1 LPFGIASGFSG
12 RYVLPRHARAARA
25 SLPVVTWK
33 ARLIEPGELQATID
47 LTALAFAVGPRA
59 TENYRRQAGLV
70 VEPDRVFVVDD
81 GDVLAGTAAS
91 FSMAVALPGGGTLPL
106 AGVAEVGVSPIYR
119 RRGILRTLM
128 EAVHDQAIDRGEPIA
143 GLTASEGTIY
153 RRFGYGVATRFQSL
167 SIDRPGA
174 AEMESPAADGADP
187 MAAGGA
193 SRIRLLSDAEARP
206 MLPAVWDRYWRLM
219 PGEVARPAGWWDML
233 ALDPEEDRDGASAR
247 FVAVHDDA
255 TGVPDGFVTYR
266 IKQGWGSGRPLPHEL
281 SVESI
286 VGVDDGI
293 VAALLRFVL
302 GVDLVGTVEWSAA
315 PLDLPFRW
323 RLVNPRAVRVTREL
337 DHLWLRR
344 FDVQA
349 CLAGRRYAVEG
360 ACVLEVIDP
369 VRPALGGR
377 FRLEG
382 GPDGATCRRTDAEP
396 DLVVGVADLG
406 ALLLGGVSWS
416 TLHRARLVDERT
428 PGAVTRADGMFRPD
442 RAPYCSTDF

>member
-1 LPFGIASGFSG
+1 M
-12 RYVLPRHARAARA
+12 
-25 SLPVVTWK
+25 TWK
-33 ARLIEPGELQATID
+33 ARLIEPGEMPATID
-47 LTALAFAVGPRA
+47 LTALAFAVGPQA
-59 TENYRRQAGLV
+59 TENYRREAGLV
-70 VEPDRVFVVDD
+70 LEPDRVFVVED
-81 GDVLAGTAAS
+81 GDVLAGTAAT

-106 AGVAEVGVSPIYR
+106 AGVAEVAVSPVHR

-128 EAVHDQAIDRGEPIA
+128 GAVHDQALDRGEPIA

-174 AEMESPAADGADP
+174 AEVESPA
-187 MAAGGA
+187 GGGP
-193 SRIRLLSDAEARP
+193 SGIRLLSEAEARP
-206 MLPAVWDRYWRLM
+206 VLPAVWDRHWRHV

-255 TGVPDGFVTYR
+255 SGSPDGFVTYR
-266 IKQGWGSGRPLPHEL
+266 IKQGSGSGRALPHEL

-286 VGVDDGI
+286 AAVDDDV

-302 GVDLVGTVEWSAA
+302 GVDLVGTVAWPAA

-323 RLVNPRAVRVTREL
+323 RLANPRAVRVTREL
-337 DHLWLRR
+337 DHLWLRP
-344 FDVQA
+344 FDVPA
-349 CLAGRRYAVEG
+349 CLAVRRYAVG
-360 ACVLEVIDP
+360 GGCVLEVIDQ
-369 VRPALGGR
+369 VRPSLGGR

-382 GPDGATCRRTDAEP
+382 GPDGAACRRSDAEP

-416 TLHRARLVDERT
+416 TLHRAGLVDERT

>member
-1 LPFGIASGFSG
+1 
-12 RYVLPRHARAARA
+12 
-25 SLPVVTWK
+25 VTWK
-33 ARLIEPGELQATID
+33 ARLIEPDELQATMD

-59 TENYRRQAGLV
+59 TESYRRQAGLV
-70 VEPDRVFVVDD
+70 IEPDRLFVVDD

-106 AGVAEVGVSPIYR
+106 AGVAGVGVSPVYR

-167 SIDRPGA
+167 SIDRPGPAEVESLA
-174 AEMESPAADGADP
+174 AGGADP
-187 MAAGGA
+187 AAAGGGA

-206 MLPAVWDRYWRLM
+206 VLPAVWDRYWRHV
-219 PGEVARPAGWWDML
+219 PGEVARPAGWWEML

-266 IKQGWGSGRPLPHEL
+266 VKQGWGSGRPLPHEL

-286 VGVDDGI
+286 AAVDDGI

-302 GVDLVGTVEWSAA
+302 GVDLVGRVEWSAA

-323 RLVNPRAVRVTREL
+323 RLANPRAVRVTREL
-337 DHLWLRR
+337 DHLWLRL
-344 FDVQA
+344 FDVPA
-349 CLAGRRYAVEG
+349 CLVGRRYAVEG
-360 ACVLEVIDP
+360 TCVLEVIDP
-369 VRPALGGR
+369 VRSALGGR

-382 GPDGATCRRTDAEP
+382 GPDGAACRRSDAEP

-406 ALLLGGVSWS
+406 TLLLGGVSWS
-416 TLHRARLVDERT
+416 TLHRAGMVAERT

>member
-1 LPFGIASGFSG
+1 M
-12 RYVLPRHARAARA
+12 
-25 SLPVVTWK
+25 TWK
-33 ARLIEPGELQATID
+33 ARLIGPGEVQATID

-70 VEPDRVFVVDD
+70 LEPDRVFVVED

-106 AGVAEVGVSPIYR
+106 AGVAEVGVSPVYR

-128 EAVHDQAIDRGEPIA
+128 EAVHDQALDRGETIA

-167 SIDRPGA
+167 SIDRSGA
-174 AEMESPAADGADP
+174 AEVESLVADGADP
-187 MAAGGA
+187 TAAGAANG
-193 SRIRLLSDAEARP
+193 IRLLSEAEARP
-206 MLPAVWDRYWRLM
+206 VLPAVWDRYWRHI
-219 PGEVARPAGWWDML
+219 PGEVARPANWWEML

-247 FVAVHDDA
+247 FVAVHDGVS
-255 TGVPDGFVTYR
+255 GVPDGFVTYR
-266 IKQGWGSGRPLPHEL
+266 IKQGWGSGRSLPHEL

-286 VGVDDGI
+286 VAVDDDV

-302 GVDLVGTVEWSAA
+302 AVDLVGTVEWSAA
-315 PLDLPFRW
+315 PVDLPFRW
-323 RLVNPRAVRVTREL
+323 RLANPRAIRVTREL
-337 DHLWLRR
+337 DHLWLRP

-349 CLAGRRYAVEG
+349 CLVGRRYAVEG

-382 GPDGATCRRTDAEP
+382 GPDGATCRRSDAEP

-406 ALLLGGVSWS
+406 ALLLGAVSWS
-416 TLHRARLVDERT
+416 TLRRARLVEERT
-428 PGAVTRADGMFRPD
+428 PGAVTRADGMFRPG

>member
-1 LPFGIASGFSG
+1 VA
-12 RYVLPRHARAARA
+12 
-25 SLPVVTWK
+25 WK
-33 ARLIEPGELQATID
+33 ARLIDPGEVQATID
-47 LTALAFAVGPRA
+47 LTAVAFAVGPRA
-59 TENYRRQAGLV
+59 TENYRRHAGLV
-70 VEPDRVFVVDD
+70 LEPDRVFVVED

-91 FSMAVALPGGGTLPL
+91 FSMAVARPGGGMLPL
-106 AGVAEVGVSPIYR
+106 AGVAEVGVSPVYR

-128 EAVHDQAIDRGEPIA
+128 DAVHDQALDRGEPIA

-167 SIDRPGA
+167 SIDRHAA
-174 AEMESPAADGADP
+174 AEVESPVDDGADP
-187 MAAGGA
+187 AAATSGA
-193 SRIRLLSDAEARP
+193 SRIRLLSETEARP
-206 MLPAVWDRYWRLM
+206 VLPAVWDRYWRHT
-219 PGEVARPAGWWDML
+219 PGEVGRPAGWWEML

-255 TGVPDGFVTYR
+255 SGVPDGFVTYR

-281 SVESI
+281 SVES
-286 VGVDDGI
+286 VAAVDDGI
-293 VAALLRFVL
+293 AAALLRFVL
-302 GVDLVGTVEWSAA
+302 GVDLVGTVEWLAA

-323 RLVNPRAVRVTREL
+323 RVANPRAVRVTREL
-337 DHLWLRR
+337 DHLWLRP
-344 FDVQA
+344 FDVPA

-360 ACVLEVIDP
+360 SCALEVIDP

-382 GPDGATCRRTDAEP
+382 GPDGATCRRSDAEP

-416 TLHRARLVDERT
+416 TVHRAGLVDERT

>member
-1 LPFGIASGFSG
+1 
-12 RYVLPRHARAARA
+12 
-25 SLPVVTWK
+25 VTWK
-33 ARLIEPGELQATID
+33 ARLIEPGEVPATID

-59 TENYRRQAGLV
+59 TENYRRQATRVL
-70 VEPDRVFVVDD
+70 EPDRVFVVED
-81 GDVLAGTAAS
+81 GDVLAGTAAC
-91 FSMAVALPGGGTLPL
+91 FSMAVALPGGGALPL
-106 AGVAEVGVSPIYR
+106 AGVAEVGVSPVYR

-128 EAVHDQAIDRGEPIA
+128 EAVHDQALDRGEPIA

-153 RRFGYGVATRFQSL
+153 RRFGYGVATRFHSL
-167 SIDRPGA
+167 SIDRRGA
-174 AEMESPAADGADP
+174 AEVESPVGDVADP
-187 MAAGGA
+187 PAAGGT
-193 SRIRLLSDAEARP
+193 SGIRMLPEPEARP
-206 MLPAVWDRYWRLM
+206 ALPAVWDRYWRHI

-247 FVAVHDDA
+247 FIAVHDHA
-255 TGVPDGFVTYR
+255 SGVPDGFVIYR

-281 SVESI
+281 TVESI
-286 VGVDDGI
+286 AAFDDGI

-302 GVDLVGTVEWSAA
+302 GVDLVGTVEWPAA

-323 RLVNPRAVRVTREL
+323 RLANPRAVRVTREQ
-337 DHLWLRR
+337 DHLWLRP
-344 FDVQA
+344 FDVAA

-360 ACVLEVIDP
+360 ACVLEAIDP

-382 GPDGATCRRTDAEP
+382 GPDGATCRRSDAEP

-406 ALLLGGVSWS
+406 GPLLGGVSWS
-416 TLHRARLVDERT
+416 TLRRAGLVDERT
-428 PGAVTRADGMFRPD
+428 SGAVTRADGMFRSD

>member
-1 LPFGIASGFSG
+1 VA
-12 RYVLPRHARAARA
+12 
-25 SLPVVTWK
+25 WK
-33 ARLIEPGELQATID
+33 ARLIDPDEVQATID
-47 LTALAFAVGPRA
+47 LTAVAFAVGPRA
-59 TENYRRQAGLV
+59 TENYRRHAALV
-70 VEPDRVFVVDD
+70 LEPDRVFVVED

-106 AGVAEVGVSPIYR
+106 AGVAGVGVSPVYR

-128 EAVHDQAIDRGEPIA
+128 DAVHDQALDRGEPIA

-174 AEMESPAADGADP
+174 AEVESPVDDGADP
-187 MAAGGA
+187 TAATGGA
-193 SRIRLLSDAEARP
+193 SRIRLLSETEARP
-206 MLPAVWDRYWRLM
+206 VLPAVWDRYWRHT
-219 PGEVARPAGWWDML
+219 PGEVARPAGWWEML
-233 ALDPEEDRDGASAR
+233 ALDPEEDREGASAR

-255 TGVPDGFVTYR
+255 SGVPDGFVTYR

-281 SVESI
+281 SVES
-286 VGVDDGI
+286 VAAVDDGI

-302 GVDLVGTVEWSAA
+302 GVDLVGTVEWLAA

-323 RLVNPRAVRVTREL
+323 RVANPRAVRVTREL
-337 DHLWLRR
+337 DHLWLRP
-344 FDVQA
+344 FDVPA
-349 CLAGRRYAVEG
+349 CLAGRGYAVEG
-360 ACVLEVIDP
+360 ECTLEVIDP

-382 GPDGATCRRTDAEP
+382 GPDGATCRRSDAEP

-406 ALLLGGVSWS
+406 ALLLGGVSWW

-428 PGAVTRADGMFRPD
+428 PGAVTRADGMFLPD

>member
-1 LPFGIASGFSG
+1 
-12 RYVLPRHARAARA
+12 
-25 SLPVVTWK
+25 VTWK
-33 ARLIEPGELQATID
+33 ARLIEPGEMPATID
-47 LTALAFAVGPRA
+47 LTALAFAVGPQA
-59 TENYRRQAGLV
+59 TENYRREAGLV
-70 VEPDRVFVVDD
+70 LEPDRVFVVED

-106 AGVAEVGVSPIYR
+106 AGVAEVAVSPVHR

-128 EAVHDQAIDRGEPIA
+128 EAVHDQALDRGEPVA

-174 AEMESPAADGADP
+174 AEVESPAG
-187 MAAGGA
+187 GGA
-193 SRIRLLSDAEARP
+193 SGIRLLSEAEARP
-206 MLPAVWDRYWRLM
+206 VLPAVWDRYWRRV

-255 TGVPDGFVTYR
+255 SGSPDGFVTYR

-286 VGVDDGI
+286 AAVDDDV

-302 GVDLVGTVEWSAA
+302 GVDLVGTVAWPAA

-323 RLVNPRAVRVTREL
+323 RLANPRAVRVTREL
-337 DHLWLRR
+337 DHLWLRP
-344 FDVQA
+344 FDVPA
-349 CLAGRRYAVEG
+349 CLAVRRYAVEG
-360 ACVLEVIDP
+360 GCVLEVIDP

-382 GPDGATCRRTDAEP
+382 GPDGAACRRSDTEP

-416 TLHRARLVDERT
+416 TLHRAGLVDEHT

-442 RAPYCSTDF
+442 CAPYCSTDF